1 MKLEAYDF
9 GLVISLFLFFNIITS
24 SYAIKTNNIFNV
36 WKYTSQP
43 GYMMKIT
50 LEKWGDFLNYT
61 EQWLLLR
68 LFAEKK
74 KKEIFIPTCE
84 QNATAGLN
92 PLVQVNPNKIYR
104 KPIE

>member
-1 MKLEAYDF
+1 MKIHKSTRLHDE
-9 GLVISLFLFFNIITS
+9 
-24 SYAIKTNNIFNV
+24 NNIREVGRFSKLYRAMV
-36 WKYTSQP
+36 T
-43 GYMMKIT
+43 I
-50 LEKWGDFLNYT
+50 EVVC
-61 EQWLLLR
+61 R
-68 LFAEKK
+68 KK

>member
-1 MKLEAYDF
+1 MI
-9 GLVISLFLFFNIITS
+9 LVLWFHCFLNIITL
-24 SYAIKTNNIFNV
+24 SYAIKTNNIFKV

-43 GYMMKIT
+43 
-50 LEKWGDFLNYT
+50 EKWGDFLNYT